1 MGKIEKNVENEYGI
15 PDKVYENR
23 NAILITV
30 LIGILM
36 SVLDGYMVTI
46 ALPTITTQFN
56 ISLSFSQWIITGY
69 LAVMTGFF
77 IFFGKISEYTGKT
90 KLFIIGWILFTL
102 SSLACGFATNITL
115 LIIFRIVQA
124 LGASMV
130 SGVSGAIIFHS
141 FPPTEIG
148 KAMGYFGAVVAI
160 GSLIGPGIGGYITNT
175 IGWQYIFL
183 INVPIGIFLLVLAFK
198 YLIIPETT
206 TPYLNLDWIGSIS
219 LVILVASL
227 MLACGEYA
235 QDLAINTPLILY
247 GVIFIVSLITF
258 LWQESICENPLLE
271 INLFHNKL
279 FTLPVLSVFIFS
291 VALNMAIVIGPFYLQ
306 GVMSYSPSQV
316 GLLFMLV
323 PLAMMF
329 ASPLGGK
336 LYDKYHSKYASG
348 LGMFISTISFILL
361 GYGYILSNIY
371 IIIGSLFLWGIG
383 QGLFTSPNSTETMSA
398 LPHEKTAIASSV
410 LTTAKSLGGALGV
423 SFASIL
429 TLIGLNITGYN
440 GKILLAGP
448 QLLSNSIST
457 IMFIAGFLCFIATI
471 TSILRNFR
479 RI

>member
-1 MGKIEKNVENEYGI
+1 MGKPMQNEYGI
-15 PDKVYENR
+15 PDKVYDNR

-56 ISLSFSQWIITGY
+56 ISLSYSQWIITGY

-90 KLFIIGWILFTL
+90 KLFIFGWILFTL
-102 SSLACGFATNITL
+102 SSLACGFAISITV
-115 LIIFRIVQA
+115 LIIFRIIQA
-124 LGASMV
+124 IGASMV
-130 SGVSGAIIFHS
+130 AGVSGAIIFHS
-141 FPPTEIG
+141 FPPNEIG

-160 GSLIGPGIGGYITNT
+160 GSLIGPGLGGYITNT
-175 IGWQYIFL
+175 IGWPYIFL
-183 INVPIGIFLLVLAFK
+183 INVPIGIFLLFCAFK
-198 YLIIPETT
+198 YLKIPETT
-206 TPYLNLDWIGSIS
+206 TSQLNLDWIGAIS
-219 LVILVASL
+219 LVTLVATL
-227 MLACGEYA
+227 MLSCGEYA
-235 QDLAINTPLILY
+235 KNLTINTSLFIYGILF
-247 GVIFIVSLITF
+247 VLSVITF
-258 LWQESICENPLLE
+258 LWQESRCENPLLE
-271 INLFHNKL
+271 ITLFKNKL
-279 FTLPVLSVFIFS
+279 FTLPILSVLIFS

-316 GLLFMLV
+316 GLIFMLV

-348 LGMFISTISFILL
+348 LGMLISTIAFIFL
-361 GYGYILSNIY
+361 GYGYLYSNII

-398 LPHEKTAIASSV
+398 LSREKTAIASSV

-423 SFASIL
+423 SLASIL
-429 TLIGLNITGYN
+429 TLVGLNVAGYTGN
-440 GKILLAGP
+440 MLLAGS
-448 QLLSNSIST
+448 QLLSNSISS
-457 IMFIAGFLCFIATI
+457 IMFIAGGLCFIAMI
-471 TSILRNFR
+471 TSILRNVR
-479 RI
+479 GI

>member
-1 MGKIEKNVENEYGI
+1 MGKSIPNEVGIENS
-15 PDKVYENR
+15 

-56 ISLSFSQWIITGY
+56 VSLSYSQWIITGY
-69 LAVMTGFF
+69 LTVMTGFF

-90 KLFIIGWILFTL
+90 KLFIFGWVLFTL
-102 SSLACGFATNITL
+102 SSLACGFATSITL
-115 LIIFRIVQA
+115 LIIFRVIQA
-124 LGASMV
+124 IGASMV
-130 SGVSGAIIFHS
+130 AGVSGAIIFHA
-141 FPPTEIG
+141 FPPTKIG

-160 GSLIGPGIGGYITNT
+160 GSLIGPGLGGYITNS

-183 INVPIGIFLLVLAFK
+183 INVPIGIILLLSAFK
-198 YLIIPETT
+198 YLKIPETT
-206 TPYLNLDWIGSIS
+206 TSHLNLDWIGALSI
-219 LVILVASL
+219 LILVATL
-227 MLACGEYA
+227 MLSCGEFA
-235 QDLAINTPLILY
+235 KTLTVNTSLILY
-247 GVIFIVSLITF
+247 GVVFILSLLTF
-258 LWQESICENPLLE
+258 LWQESRCENPLLE
-271 INLFHNKL
+271 INLFNNKM

-329 ASPLGGK
+329 TSPLGGK

-348 LGMFISTISFILL
+348 LGMLISTISFILL
-361 GYGYILSNIY
+361 GYGYIITNIVL
-371 IIIGSLFLWGIG
+371 IIGSLFLWGIG

-398 LPHEKTAIASSV
+398 LPREKTAIASSV
-410 LTTAKSLGGALGV
+410 STTAKSLGGALGV
-423 SFASIL
+423 SLASIL
-429 TLIGLNITGYN
+429 TMVGLSIVGYN
-440 GKILLAGP
+440 GNMILAGS

-457 IMFIAGFLCFIATI
+457 IMFIAGGLCFIAMI
-471 TSILRNFR
+471 TSILRNVR
-479 RI
+479 GV